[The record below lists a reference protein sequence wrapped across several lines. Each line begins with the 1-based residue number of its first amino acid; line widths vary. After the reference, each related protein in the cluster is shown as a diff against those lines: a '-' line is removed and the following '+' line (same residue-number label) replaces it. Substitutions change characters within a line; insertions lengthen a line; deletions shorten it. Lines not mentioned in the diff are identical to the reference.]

1 MITNDH
7 QSDRLPQHQKRKL
20 HIRSPMELD
29 AKLREMAITLEDREM
44 LARISGGVLVAIEA
58 KYHRK
63 CQVNYRNAFRRAQR
77 ARDRQYSSCEM
88 LLQALIFAE
97 IVSHI
102 ENHVTNGAFIF
113 KLSELH
119 TLYEN
124 HLKDAELKKKINKTR
139 FIEQILDIFDKD
151 CQ

>member
-1 MITNDH
+1 
-7 QSDRLPQHQKRKL
+7 
-20 HIRSPMELD
+20 MELD
-29 AKLREMAITLEDREM
+29 AKLRDMAITLEDREM
-44 LARISGGVLVAIEA
+44 LARISGGGLVAIEA
-58 KYHRK
+58 KQHHRK
-63 CQVNYRNAFRRAQR
+63 CQVNYRNAFKRAQR

-139 FIEQILDIFDKD
+139 FIEQILDIFGED